1 MARPSKARGKIARHL
16 GVNVFGNPKYDRLL
30 KKKPYGPGEPKKGR
44 IRETEYARQL
54 KEKQKV
60 KFAYG
65 LSERQFRNLFYKAKT
80 MKGVTGHNMLILLE
94 RRLDNVVY
102 RMGMAA
108 SRRQAR
114 QLVSH
119 GHIHL
124 NGRKVTIPSAMVRP
138 GDSVGEGQEKHRDAD
153 APARVG
159 ELVAAGIAVDRGLP
173 GRPHRKGDNA
183 PDSGNDPDNC
193 RGAADRRVLLQ
204 VGPTRRQQAGGAPRH
219 RPDWSTLALAD
230 TRRPAGSTGAGFGEG
245 QEKHRDADAPARVG
259 ELVAAGIAVDRGL
272 PGRPHRKGDNA
283 PDSGNDPDNCRGAAD
298 RRVLLQ
304 VGPTRRQQA
313 GGAPRHRPD
322 WSTLALADTR
332 RPAGSTGAG
341 CRPERTGLQRERGRI
356 IRAAPFFFARRRSSM
371 CTNMVYQH
379 ESETRRYLPYAA
391 FSCCQ
396 Q

>member
-80 MKGVTGHNMLILLE
+80 LKGVTGHNMLILLE

-124 NGRKVTIPSAMVRP
+124 NGRKVTVPSATVRP
-138 GDSVGEGQEKHRDAD
+138 GDQVSVKSKKSSEMLMR
-153 APARVG
+153 R
-159 ELVAAGIAVDRGLP
+159 LVSENSA
-173 GRPHRKGDNA
+173 
-183 PDSGNDPDNC
+183 
-193 RGAADRRVLLQ
+193 
-204 VGPTRRQQAGGAPRH
+204 RQQAPWLEVSQ
-219 RPDWSTLALAD
+219 DDL
-230 TRRPAGSTGAGFGEG
+230 TG
-245 QEKHRDADAPARVG
+245 KVNM
-259 ELVAAGIAVDRGL
+259 L
-272 PGRPHRKGDNA
+272 
-283 PDSGNDPDNCRGAAD
+283 
-298 RRVLLQ
+298 
-304 VGPTRRQQA
+304 PTREMIPTIAEEQLIVEFY
-313 GGAPRHRPD
+313 
-322 WSTLALADTR
+322 SK
-332 RPAGSTGAG
+332 
-341 CRPERTGLQRERGRI
+341 
-356 IRAAPFFFARRRSSM
+356 
-371 CTNMVYQH
+371 
-379 ESETRRYLPYAA
+379 
-391 FSCCQ
+391 
-396 Q
+396 

>member
-80 MKGVTGHNMLILLE
+80 AGGVTGHIMLILLE

-138 GDSVGEGQEKHRDAD
+138 GDIVSVKDNKATEMLIR
-153 APARVG
+153 R
-159 ELVAAGIAVDRGLP
+159 LVSENS
-173 GRPHRKGDNA
+173 GRQVAQWLEVSQDDLTGK
-183 PDSGNDPDNC
+183 
-193 RGAADRRVLLQ
+193 VLML
-204 VGPTRRQQAGGAPRH
+204 PTREMIP
-219 RPDWSTLALAD
+219 T
-230 TRRPAGSTGAGFGEG
+230 
-245 QEKHRDADAPARVG
+245 
-259 ELVAAGIAVDRGL
+259 IAEEQLIVEFYS
-272 PGRPHRKGDNA
+272 K
-283 PDSGNDPDNCRGAAD
+283 
-298 RRVLLQ
+298 
-304 VGPTRRQQA
+304 
-313 GGAPRHRPD
+313 
-322 WSTLALADTR
+322 
-332 RPAGSTGAG
+332 
-341 CRPERTGLQRERGRI
+341 
-356 IRAAPFFFARRRSSM
+356 
-371 CTNMVYQH
+371 
-379 ESETRRYLPYAA
+379 
-391 FSCCQ
+391 
-396 Q
+396 

>member
-80 MKGVTGHNMLILLE
+80 MKGVAGHNMLILLE

-138 GDSVGEGQEKHRDAD
+138 GDQVSVKSKKSSEMLLRRLVSENSSRQTTPWIEVSAD
-153 APARVG
+153 DLTGKVNM
-159 ELVAAGIAVDRGLP
+159 L
-173 GRPHRKGDNA
+173 
-183 PDSGNDPDNC
+183 
-193 RGAADRRVLLQ
+193 
-204 VGPTRRQQAGGAPRH
+204 PTRDMIP
-219 RPDWSTLALAD
+219 T
-230 TRRPAGSTGAGFGEG
+230 
-245 QEKHRDADAPARVG
+245 
-259 ELVAAGIAVDRGL
+259 VAEEQLIVEFYS
-272 PGRPHRKGDNA
+272 K
-283 PDSGNDPDNCRGAAD
+283 
-298 RRVLLQ
+298 
-304 VGPTRRQQA
+304 
-313 GGAPRHRPD
+313 
-322 WSTLALADTR
+322 
-332 RPAGSTGAG
+332 
-341 CRPERTGLQRERGRI
+341 
-356 IRAAPFFFARRRSSM
+356 
-371 CTNMVYQH
+371 
-379 ESETRRYLPYAA
+379 
-391 FSCCQ
+391 
-396 Q
+396 

>member
-80 MKGVTGHNMLILLE
+80 MKGVAGHNMLILLE

-138 GDSVGEGQEKHRDAD
+138 GDQVSVKSKKSSEMLMRRLVSENSARQS
-153 APARVG
+153 APWLEVSQDDLTG
-159 ELVAAGIAVDRGLP
+159 KVNML
-173 GRPHRKGDNA
+173 
-183 PDSGNDPDNC
+183 
-193 RGAADRRVLLQ
+193 
-204 VGPTRRQQAGGAPRH
+204 PTREMIP
-219 RPDWSTLALAD
+219 T
-230 TRRPAGSTGAGFGEG
+230 
-245 QEKHRDADAPARVG
+245 
-259 ELVAAGIAVDRGL
+259 IAEEQLIVEFYS
-272 PGRPHRKGDNA
+272 K
-283 PDSGNDPDNCRGAAD
+283 
-298 RRVLLQ
+298 
-304 VGPTRRQQA
+304 
-313 GGAPRHRPD
+313 
-322 WSTLALADTR
+322 
-332 RPAGSTGAG
+332 
-341 CRPERTGLQRERGRI
+341 
-356 IRAAPFFFARRRSSM
+356 
-371 CTNMVYQH
+371 
-379 ESETRRYLPYAA
+379 
-391 FSCCQ
+391 
-396 Q
+396 

>member
-80 MKGVTGHNMLILLE
+80 MKGVAGHNMLILLE

-138 GDSVGEGQEKHRDAD
+138 GDQVSVKSKKSSEM
-153 APARVG
+153 
-159 ELVAAGIAVDRGLP
+159 LM
-173 GRPHRKGDNA
+173 
-183 PDSGNDPDNC
+183 
-193 RGAADRRVLLQ
+193 
-204 VGPTRRQQAGGAPRH
+204 RQ
-219 RPDWSTLALAD
+219 
-230 TRRPAGSTGAGFGEG
+230 
-245 QEKHRDADAPARVG
+245 K
-259 ELVAAGIAVDRGL
+259 
-272 PGRPHRKGDNA
+272 K
-283 PDSGNDPDNCRGAAD
+283 
-298 RRVLLQ
+298 
-304 VGPTRRQQA
+304 
-313 GGAPRHRPD
+313 
-322 WSTLALADTR
+322 
-332 RPAGSTGAG
+332 
-341 CRPERTGLQRERGRI
+341 
-356 IRAAPFFFARRRSSM
+356 
-371 CTNMVYQH
+371 
-379 ESETRRYLPYAA
+379 
-391 FSCCQ
+391 
-396 Q
+396 

>member
-80 MKGVTGHNMLILLE
+80 MKGVAGHNMLILLE

-138 GDSVGEGQEKHRDAD
+138 GDQISVKSKKSSEMLMRRLVSENSSRQTTPWIEVSAD
-153 APARVG
+153 DLTGKVNM
-159 ELVAAGIAVDRGLP
+159 L
-173 GRPHRKGDNA
+173 
-183 PDSGNDPDNC
+183 
-193 RGAADRRVLLQ
+193 
-204 VGPTRRQQAGGAPRH
+204 PTRDMIP
-219 RPDWSTLALAD
+219 T
-230 TRRPAGSTGAGFGEG
+230 
-245 QEKHRDADAPARVG
+245 
-259 ELVAAGIAVDRGL
+259 IAEEQLIVEFYS
-272 PGRPHRKGDNA
+272 K
-283 PDSGNDPDNCRGAAD
+283 
-298 RRVLLQ
+298 
-304 VGPTRRQQA
+304 
-313 GGAPRHRPD
+313 
-322 WSTLALADTR
+322 
-332 RPAGSTGAG
+332 
-341 CRPERTGLQRERGRI
+341 
-356 IRAAPFFFARRRSSM
+356 
-371 CTNMVYQH
+371 
-379 ESETRRYLPYAA
+379 
-391 FSCCQ
+391 
-396 Q
+396 